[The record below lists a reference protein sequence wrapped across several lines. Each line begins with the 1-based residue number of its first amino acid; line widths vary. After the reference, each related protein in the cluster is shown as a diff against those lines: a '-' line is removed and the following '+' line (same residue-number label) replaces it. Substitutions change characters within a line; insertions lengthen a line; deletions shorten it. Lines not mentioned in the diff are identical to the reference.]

1 MDGYLRVVRGKEHLR
16 CHAQTQSWLEQCGIN
31 EEWLER
37 VIIITPSRGEDAVL
51 LEVRKVEAAANPLQN
66 FQDWKIVLIRPLCQK
81 LYEEFKSWLSNFRIC
96 NAQRDILRRPGA
108 LSMIFIGLCVLC
120 FNLVT
125 HNL

>member
-51 LEVRKVEAAANPLQN
+51 LEVRKVEAAAAPAA
-66 FQDWKIVLIRPLCQK
+66 K
-81 LYEEFKSWLSNFRIC
+81 LSRLENCLNQTSLSET
-96 NAQRDILRRPGA
+96 L
-108 LSMIFIGLCVLC
+108 
-120 FNLVT
+120 
-125 HNL
+125 